1 MDAESQKRKIRRFLR
16 GAINDGIDTFC
27 IYQWIERC
35 HFEGW
40 WEMGVALGSQ
50 LQPNSLKK
58 DYEKRLQFMLSECRR
73 NDDQEKETQNATMGE
88 IIASLDGV
96 EKDEALQLLKKLGIR
111 LDMKRKDIKQIIEGK
126 PSTNRSAT
134 DHDFTGKT
142 VRGFVLHGQ
151 TYPAHSHKDVYLK
164 VIEVVFRQNP
174 QEKDRILAI
183 QGRKRKYFSCNPKE
197 LTKHRD
203 RIFESDIYAELN
215 ENANTLYRRGK
226 EVLQLYGMDHGSFEI
241 LTD

>member
-1 MDAESQKRKIRRFLR
+1 MDAETQKRKIRRFIK
-16 GAINDGIDTFC
+16 GAIKDGIDPFC

-50 LQPNSLKK
+50 LQPNSLNK
-58 DYEKRLQFMLSECRR
+58 DYEKRLDFILSECRR
-73 NDDQEKETQNATMGE
+73 NHEREKKAQNSTMGE
-88 IIASLDGV
+88 IIDFLDGA

-111 LDMKRKDIKQIIEGK
+111 LDMKRKNIEQIIQGK
-126 PSTNRSAT
+126 SSSSKSAG

-142 VRGFVLHGQ
+142 VRGFTFYGQ
-151 TYPAHSHKDVYLK
+151 TYPAHTHKEAYLK
-164 VIEVVFRQNP
+164 VIQFVFKQNP
-174 QEKDRILAI
+174 HEKNRILTL
-183 QGRKRKYFSCNPKE
+183 QGRKRKYFSCDPKE
-197 LTKHRD
+197 LTKYRE
-203 RIFESDIYAELN
+203 RIPDSDIYAELN

-226 EVLQLYGMDHGSFEI
+226 EVLQLYEMDHGSFEI